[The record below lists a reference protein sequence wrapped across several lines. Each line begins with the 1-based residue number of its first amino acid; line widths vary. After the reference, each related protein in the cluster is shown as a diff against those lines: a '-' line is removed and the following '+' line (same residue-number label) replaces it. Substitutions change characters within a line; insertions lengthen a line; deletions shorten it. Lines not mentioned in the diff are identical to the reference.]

1 MNVLIWL
8 KCHEY
13 LKWISLDTLFKR
25 VFSCS
30 IVKNSLFIF
39 RPIADRSTFNFYA
52 NRLYM
57 FKIKTEWGKTVIQDI
72 IPMMTFIG
80 SHMSKITIHKTI
92 RTTRYIRVFKDQ
104 TPYRTY
110 RDVSMKKWSWWRTFS
125 RSSTW
130 ISSIYTSHRKSLP
143 VLPNSSRS
151 SQQIRKYDDWSSNSK
166 EIPNSMVFKSDSR
179 THPNEKSQVSE
190 TNIARHE
197 MRIISITDQ
206 SDEYIIDNI
215 QLGDVYF
222 HASALESSLYIRMI
236 TNFVSSSRNSYIFNH
251 DDPLTH
257 FHSLFNSVVLNRLW
271 RLWTIYFFDIRSNII
286 FFVADIEIV
295 LIDSRISIMCFAFIW
310 LRIWWWLEYSFRF
323 FDILFRNNYHRI
335 TNLSK
340 I

>member
-1 MNVLIWL
+1 MTHILTILHLNLLDIYASTASRFHSFLILHDRLNKFESMTTGRPTRKKFRIQWCSKAIVVLI
-8 KCHEY
+8 
-13 LKWISLDTLFKR
+13 
-25 VFSCS
+25 
-30 IVKNSLFIF
+30 
-39 RPIADRSTFNFYA
+39 
-52 NRLYM
+52 
-57 FKIKTEWGKTVIQDI
+57 
-72 IPMMTFIG
+72 
-80 SHMSKITIHKTI
+80 
-92 RTTRYIRVFKDQ
+92 RT
-104 TPYRTY
+104 
-110 RDVSMKKWSWWRTFS
+110 
-125 RSSTW
+125 
-130 ISSIYTSHRKSLP
+130 
-143 VLPNSSRS
+143 
-151 SQQIRKYDDWSSNSK
+151 
-166 EIPNSMVFKSDSR
+166 
-179 THPNEKSQVSE
+179 EKSQVSE

-286 FFVADIEIV
+286 FFVADIVIV
-295 LIDSRISIMCFAFIW
+295 LIESRISIMCFAFIW